1 MKIINLN
8 TKHIFNLPKKAAD
21 ELLSDPSGEFAAVS
35 KKNKCTKNKKTEMIK
50 KEDNLNNLI
59 LSEILDE

>member
-21 ELLSDPSGEFAAVS
+21 ELLSDPSG
-35 KKNKCTKNKKTEMIK
+35 KTEMIK